1 MSASPVSLATE
12 IFRRAMELEG
22 FHNCEMRVDEE
33 NVVDFIDAVGG
44 EKGGL
49 SSLMMAS
56 DRLAVMQYGSR
67 LWNCGYVK
75 SDTSGDGIGVLPVE
89 EFSDGAA
96 ASTYRAF
103 DEIDVTSEVGLA
115 LMIARDAVKQ
125 MCVRVGDGH
134 AKLNPVPGHFFSIDM
149 SDPERHE
156 IPFESASEICAFGFR
171 QMLEN
176 NRELV
181 LTLGQGMDYQ
191 PAPHSEPKPS
201 GPKV

>member
-1 MSASPVSLATE
+1 MSTSPTKIAEE

-22 FHNCEMRVDEE
+22 LHAYKLQMAEGEAI
-33 NVVDFIDAVGG
+33 DFIDSVCG

-56 DRLAVMQYGSR
+56 DRLAVMQYGER
-67 LWNCGYVK
+67 LWDCGYVK
-75 SDTSGDGIGVLPVE
+75 SDTSGDGMAALPIE
-89 EFSDGAA
+89 EFSDSEAA
-96 ASTYRAF
+96 GSYRAF
-103 DEIDVTSEVGLA
+103 EIIDAASEVGLA
-115 LMIARDAVKQ
+115 LMIARDTIKQ
-125 MCVRVGDGH
+125 MCSPVDEGLAR
-134 AKLNPVPGHFFSIDM
+134 LNPVPGHFFSIDM
-149 SDPERHE
+149 RDPDKRE

-171 QMLEN
+171 QMLES

-191 PAPHSEPKPS
+191 PVPKQSKEPT